1 MDHGTRF
8 SRTENPFMAAVS
20 CGRYQRTA
28 TQENGTRCPVNCIY
42 GLHVTNEPAKW
53 FAVGASVY
61 AVECEEFG
69 GQKDDK
75 AVFRRVRLTRELTCD
90 ELRDLR
96 IAGDGEWFITSG
108 IAFAFGSCKVVA
120 LDNSQVVA
128 RGNSQVV
135 ARGNSQ
141 VVARDNSKVDAL
153 DNSQV
158 VARGNSQ
165 VVASDNSTINILD
178 IRCTVTE
185 DGNAVVIDRTQSPP
199 VVRCGW
205 LTGTTSAATKGGDVT
220 DGDSL
225 A

>member
-1 MDHGTRF
+1 M
-8 SRTENPFMAAVS
+8 
-20 CGRYQRTA
+20 
-28 TQENGTRCPVNCIY
+28 NCIY

-135 ARGNSQ
+135 A
-141 VVARDNSKVDAL
+141 
-153 DNSQV
+153 
-158 VARGNSQ
+158 
-165 VVASDNSTINILD
+165 SDNSTINILD

>member
-1 MDHGTRF
+1 MTPNGPWYKVLKDRKSFHGGSF
-8 SRTENPFMAAVS
+8 VWSLPKDGHPGEWHEVS
-20 CGRYQRTA
+20 GELHICS
-28 TQENGTRCPVNCIY
+28 N

-120 LDNSQVVA
+120 
-128 RGNSQVV
+128 
-135 ARGNSQ
+135 
-141 VVARDNSKVDAL
+141 
-153 DNSQV
+153 
-158 VARGNSQ
+158 RGNSQ